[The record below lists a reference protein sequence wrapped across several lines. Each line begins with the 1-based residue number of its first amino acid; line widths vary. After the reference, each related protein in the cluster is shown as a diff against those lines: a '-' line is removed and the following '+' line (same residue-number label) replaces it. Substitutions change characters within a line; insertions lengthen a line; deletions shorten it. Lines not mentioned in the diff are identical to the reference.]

1 MGAYAP
7 QCLFHVIKIAMMCP
21 KASES
26 SEGIF
31 CICSKSLEGWNT
43 KTAFDC
49 QYIQENNLR

>member
-21 KASES
+21 KASGS

-43 KTAFDC
+43 KPAFDC
-49 QYIQENNLR
+49 QYIQVRE